1 MYIGNQP
8 AVSSLHSSL
17 DAETEEEVA
26 GRILD
31 RRVLARLPA
40 YLSQVKTW
48 LMIGGAGVVIN
59 SLASLVLPYLA
70 AVIIDDYVQKG
81 NLNGLSGITGIF
93 LLSLLLIWAG
103 QYLEEKYLNYAG
115 DKVLYILRTE
125 MFDHLQKLSLS
136 FFDQNKA
143 GKIISRVQN
152 DVQQLQQLISYG
164 IINIIT
170 SILTLIGI
178 TIIMIVMDARL
189 AFLTLAVIPV
199 LAAVTIIWQRY
210 ARKAFIRVR
219 RAIALITS
227 QFQENIAG
235 VRLVQS
241 LARENVNLRQF
252 NEVNRLNLNAN
263 LNATR
268 LTSMTM
274 PAVGLL
280 TAIATALVVLY
291 GGYQVIAGSMGVGV
305 LLAFLLYVQRLFNP
319 VLELAAEYTELQRAM
334 VAGTRIFELLDINP
348 AIRDSPDAIAIV
360 RAKGEIRFNRVNFG
374 YLPGKEILH
383 DINLIIKPGENVAI
397 VGRTGA
403 GKSSLV
409 GLIARFYDVN
419 SGSIE
424 LDGIDIR
431 LLTQESLRRQ
441 IGIVPQ
447 EPFLFSGTIEDNIRY
462 GHPEATREDVTRAA
476 RIAGIHEFIQKLEK
490 GYATQVGE
498 RGINL
503 SSGQRQ
509 FICLARALLLD
520 PPILILDEATSNI
533 DPASERLMQKAL
545 RELMHRRTCITI
557 AHRLST
563 IIEADRII
571 VMDKGRIIE
580 EGRHGELLAKQGMYY
595 QMYRALNDMD

>member
-1 MYIGNQP
+1 
-8 AVSSLHSSL
+8 
-17 DAETEEEVA
+17 
-26 GRILD
+26 
-31 RRVLARLPA
+31 
-40 YLSQVKTW
+40 
-48 LMIGGAGVVIN
+48 
-59 SLASLVLPYLA
+59 
-70 AVIIDDYVQKG
+70 
-81 NLNGLSGITGIF
+81 
-93 LLSLLLIWAG
+93 
-103 QYLEEKYLNYAG
+103 
-115 DKVLYILRTE
+115 
-125 MFDHLQKLSLS
+125 
-136 FFDQNKA
+136 
-143 GKIISRVQN
+143 VQN

-178 TIIMIVMDARL
+178 TVIMIVMDVRL
-189 AFLTLAVIPV
+189 ALLTLAVIPV
-199 LAAVTIIWQRY
+199 LVAVTIVWQRY

-219 RAIALITS
+219 RAIALVTS

-241 LARENVNLRQF
+241 LARENANLKQF

-263 LNATR
+263 LHATR
-268 LTSMTM
+268 LTSITM

-334 VAGTRIFELLDINP
+334 VAGTRIFELLEIKP
-348 AIRDSPDAIAIV
+348 AIADNPGAISIGRV
-360 RAKGEIRFNRVNFG
+360 RGEIRFNQVSFG

-383 DINLIIKPGENVAI
+383 DINLMIKPGENVAI

-409 GLIARFYDVN
+409 GLIVRFYDVS
-419 SGSIE
+419 SGSIY

-431 LLTQESLRRQ
+431 RLTQESLRRQ

-447 EPFLFSGTIEDNIRY
+447 EPFLFSGTIEDNIKY
-462 GHPEATREDVTRAA
+462 GYPEATREDVMRAA
-476 RIAGIHEFIQKLEK
+476 RIAGIHDYIQKLEK

-503 SSGQRQ
+503 SNGQRQ

-533 DPASERLMQKAL
+533 DPTSERLMQRAL
-545 RELMHRRTCITI
+545 REIMHGRTCITI

-563 IIEADRII
+563 IVEADIII
-571 VMDKGRIIE
+571 VMDKGRIVE
-580 EGRHGELLAKQGMYY
+580 EGRHGELLAKQGLYY
-595 QMYRALNDMD
+595 QMYRALNEMD